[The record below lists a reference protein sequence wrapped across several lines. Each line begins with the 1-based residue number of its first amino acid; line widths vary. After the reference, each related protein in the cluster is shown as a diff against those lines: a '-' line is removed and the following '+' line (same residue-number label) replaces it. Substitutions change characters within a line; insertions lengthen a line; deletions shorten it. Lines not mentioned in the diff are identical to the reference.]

1 MTTSRGGW
9 SLTENVVIAACV
21 SLDEP
26 AIRRFHRNPQLRMDI
41 TLKERVQLQ
50 SGLRAVNP
58 QAKNPCFTALR
69 AGSN

>member
-41 TLKERVQLQ
+41 TLNERVQLQ
-50 SGLRAVNP
+50 SRVFVGKCGPKKMRFKP
-58 QAKNPCFTALR
+58 QLAHV
-69 AGSN
+69 S